1 MHPML
6 NTAVR
11 AARAAGTVMLRAGSR
26 LDSLNVESK
35 QRNDFVTEVD
45 RQAEAVIIDTLAKA
59 YPQHAFLGEETG
71 STGHGDSEFLWIID
85 PLDGTTNYL
94 HGFPQYAISIAL
106 EVQGRLEQ
114 AVVYDPVKD
123 ELFTAS
129 RGGGAFLNNRRLRVT
144 ALKTLDGALL
154 GTGIPFREDQPIEP
168 FIATMRGML
177 GPIAGIRRAG
187 SAALDLAY
195 VAAGRLDGYWEFGL
209 KPWDMAAGLL
219 LVREA
224 GGMITDFAGGDNSL
238 KSGNVVAA
246 NPRLLHGMLTVIQNS
261 IEPEYRR

>member
-11 AARAAGTVMLRAGSR
+11 AARAAGQVMLRASAR
-26 LDSLNVESK
+26 LDSLNVETK
-35 QRNDFVTEVD
+35 QRNDFVSEVD
-45 RQAEAVIIDTLAKA
+45 RQAEAVIIDILSKA
-59 YPQHAFLGEETG
+59 YPQHAFLAEESG
-71 STGHGDSEFLWIID
+71 RSGAGDSEFMWIID

-94 HGFPQYAISIAL
+94 HGIPHYAISIAL
-106 EVQGRLEQ
+106 EHQGRLEQ
-114 AVVYDPVKD
+114 AVIYDPLKD

-129 RGGGAFLNNRRLRVT
+129 RGGGAFLNNRRIRVT
-144 ALKTLDGALL
+144 QLKGLEGALL
-154 GTGIPFREDQPIEP
+154 ATGIPFREDQPIEA
-168 FIATMRGML
+168 FLATLHGML

-195 VAAGRLDGYWEFGL
+195 VAAGRVDGYWEFGL

-224 GGMITDFAGGDNSL
+224 GGMITDFAGGDNTL
-238 KSGNVVAA
+238 KSGNVLAA
-246 NPRLLHGMLTVIQNS
+246 NPRLLHAMLTVIQNCVG
-261 IEPEYRR
+261 PEHQR